1 MAESHCPPSFICP
14 ITYGVMRDPVMCADG
29 HSYEREAIA
38 LWLLTHDTSPATNA
52 RLRKKTLAPNHALR
66 NAIGEWSSNFAK
78 AFKVVPRD
86 AITIGRQIGRGSF
99 KAVHEGTYK
108 GGRVAVLKLRAGSC
122 EAEVATLVR
131 LGRRQGLVQYLG
143 MCRSE
148 GEQLLL
154 TEYAPHGSLD
164 KLLEAEQE
172 ARAAGLSLAHKL
184 AMMRQVC
191 AGMQALAEEGMVHRD
206 LAARNVLVFRY
217 DPNDP
222 SATRAKVSDFGLAVG
237 ARLLKAAAASFS
249 SPPHPLLDNKRGAT
263 RVYVPLLRLG
273 LRPVH
278 TLVPCC
284 LSGGHVRPIV
294 PLRTGPAGP
303 LPLDVTG
310 GPVKAAIQPG
320 LGRLG
325 IRRDSL
331 GNADGR
337 GHALCIHRRR
347 RCRGREGVRRRAPAP
362 AARRSSPLP

>member
-1 MAESHCPPSFICP
+1 MAEGHCPRSFICP
-14 ITYGVMRDPVMCADG
+14 VTFSVMRDPVICADG
-29 HSYEREAIA
+29 HSYEREAIVE
-38 LWLLTHDTSPATNA
+38 WHLTHDTSPVTNVQ
-52 RLRKKTLAPNHALR
+52 LPDKTLAPNHALR
-66 NAIGEWSSNFAK
+66 NAIEEWSSSFAK

-191 AGMQALAEEGMVHRD
+191 AGMQALAVEGMVHRD

-222 SATRAKVSDFGLAVG
+222 SATRAKVSDFGLAVSASLTAVVPHTPLTSPHVPFYIPVPVASG
-237 ARLLKAAAASFS
+237 RRCSDSPLLHLA
-249 SPPHPLLDNKRGAT
+249 PHPCGGDFPVGSLILTNALFHALVHFCEGG
-263 RVYVPLLRLG
+263 YV
-273 LRPVH
+273 RPV
-278 TLVPCC
+278 
-284 LSGGHVRPIV
+284 V
-294 PLRTGPAGP
+294 PLRTWPERP
-303 LPLDVTG
+303 FPLDVTG

-325 IRRDSL
+325 IWRD
-331 GNADGR
+331 GVGDADRR
-337 GHALCIHRRR
+337 GHALWAYRQ
-347 RCRGREGVRRRAPAP
+347 
-362 AARRSSPLP
+362 